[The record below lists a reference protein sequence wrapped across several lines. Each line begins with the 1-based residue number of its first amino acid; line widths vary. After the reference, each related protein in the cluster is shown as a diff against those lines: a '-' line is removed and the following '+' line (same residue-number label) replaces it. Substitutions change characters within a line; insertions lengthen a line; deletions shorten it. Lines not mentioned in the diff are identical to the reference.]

1 MFLFFEKD
9 MKMKKIYDAN
19 FYSNRPSWQ
28 VKFSFL
34 WEIKFRVFFFLSFN
48 KIERVERSK
57 DLIMAEVEVETR
69 SSSFDD
75 LSLRGRRPGDSIC
88 FRVFLRSN
96 VLAFVSRR
104 QYQLQWLI
112 EGGGEIKIFP
122 FCRNARTVR
131 KSETRSWQSISFS
144 FL

>member
-9 MKMKKIYDAN
+9 MKMKKIHDAN

-28 VKFSFL
+28 EKFSFL
-34 WEIKFRVFFFLSFN
+34 WEIKFKEFFFLSFN

-57 DLIMAEVEVETR
+57 DLIIVEVETR

-104 QYQLQWLI
+104 QYQLQ
-112 EGGGEIKIFP
+112 
-122 FCRNARTVR
+122 
-131 KSETRSWQSISFS
+131 
-144 FL
+144 